1 MDTPN
6 QTDTVAEADVTEELS
21 AYLTRNLGRELGPD
35 EDYFALGLVNSLF
48 AMELVNFVEQRYGIE
63 VAVDDLDLDNFRTL
77 GRLRDFVLA
86 KAQGPGAAA

>member
-1 MDTPN
+1 METPN
-6 QTDTVAEADVTEELS
+6 QTDAAAVADVTQELS
-21 AYLTRNLGRELGPD
+21 AYLTRNLGQELGPD

-63 VAVDDLDLDNFRTL
+63 VGVDDLDLDHFRTL

-86 KAQGPGAAA
+86 KTANRGAAA